1 MQKIVNVIETISLL
15 VLAVSNYIFSTK
27 FQKVI
32 ITHRK
37 NIERSVA
44 GKFMTGIMWRVFEK
58 SAIFFPVN
66 NFPGHDLTGH
76 NIPE

>member
-1 MQKIVNVIETISLL
+1 MQKCVIETISGKQL
-15 VLAVSNYIFSTK
+15 YFSTK

-32 ITHRK
+32 ITHLK

-44 GKFMTGIMWRVFEK
+44 GKFMTGIMWWVFEK

-66 NFPGHDLTGH
+66 NFPGHK
-76 NIPE
+76 